1 MLRVA
6 SSLFVMFLISLL
18 LPFATGQTPSKVRVL
33 YTGDPYPGQT
43 PYIHM
48 KAEPFLEV
56 TPVQASRAHY
66 AGISAQD
73 IIRAIRVYMP
83 RTYESLV
90 QSYDVIIISD
100 SNVDSFTAAHRVWF
114 RDAVAAEGLGLVMI
128 GGYETF
134 GGVAGNMDWGVTP
147 VGEVLPVD
155 TEAGSYLGGKVTILD
170 TEHVFMR
177 SLPWRPDLPFL
188 VRYDSNIVRARAGA
202 QVLAIVTIDAG
213 FHKGYENPFFSTWEY
228 RNGTVFAMT
237 GDWTPG
243 GGAVFLT
250 WEYLPDFATNLMLY
264 CAKRPIPVD
273 LDLVHTVRT
282 RMATFAYRRIIIAS
296 LIDFVDKFGANPKK
310 VYLALQNADSVKA
323 EAATL
328 YLEQDFEAALERAA
342 RALELMDHAESVAES
357 VKNEALLWVYVSEWL
372 SVTATFLVCGFV
384 LWSLMVRRR
393 MYRQVASTQFRTR

>member
-1 MLRVA
+1 MLMARVDA
-6 SSLFVMFLISLL
+6 SLFLVVLL
-18 LPFATGQTPSKVRVL
+18 MPFVAGQTASKVKVL
-33 YTGDPYPGQT
+33 YTGDPFPGQT

-73 IIRAIRVYMP
+73 IMRAIRVYMP

-90 QSYDVIIISD
+90 RNYDVVIISD
-100 SNVDSFTAAHRVWF
+100 SNVDSFTATHRTWF
-114 RDAVAAEGLGLVMI
+114 RNAVADDGAGLVMI

-155 TEAGSYLGGKVTILD
+155 TVGGVYEGGKVTLLD
-170 TEHVFMR
+170 LNHAFMR
-177 SLPWRPDLPFL
+177 SLPWRADLPFL
-188 VRYDSNIVRARAGA
+188 IRYDCNVVDAREGA
-202 QVLAIVTIDAG
+202 NVLAVVTLDGG
-213 FHKGYENPFFSTWEY
+213 FNKGYKNPFFSTWEY

-264 CAKRPIPVD
+264 CAKRPIPEN

-282 RMATFAYRRIIIAS
+282 RMATLAYRRIIITS
-296 LIDFVDKFGANPKK
+296 LIDFVDKFGANPKRIF
-310 VYLALQNADSVKA
+310 LALQEADAAGTEAADLYLMQEFDVAKEGAERALQLMDEA
-323 EAATL
+323 EA
-328 YLEQDFEAALERAA
+328 
-342 RALELMDHAESVAES
+342 VADK

-372 SVTATFLVCGFV
+372 SVTGTSLVCGFL
-384 LWSLMVRRR
+384 LWTLMIQRR
-393 MYRQVASTQFRTR
+393 MYKEVAYTQFRGR